1 MAHDASPAADG
12 AAPLSGPALALAG
25 LILAASNFLVVL
37 DTTIANVSVSNIA
50 GGLAVSPSQGTW
62 VITSYAV
69 AEAITVPLTGWLAG
83 RFGAVKVFIAGLIG
97 FGLFSFLCGLAP
109 SLGMLVLFRVLQG
122 LCGGPMMPL
131 SQTLLLRSFP
141 PKLATAATGLWAVT
155 TLVAPILGPI
165 LGGVLC
171 DNVGWS
177 YIFWI
182 NVPIALACGWGGW
195 RVLRSLET
203 PTARAKV
210 DGVGLGL
217 LVVWV
222 GALQIMLDLGKDRDW
237 FESRLIVGLAI
248 VAAIGFAAFLIW
260 ELTEKNPVVDLR
272 VFRHRGFAASIAAL
286 SIGFGAFFGINVLTP
301 LWLQQNMGYTATWA
315 GLVSALLGVSAVLAS
330 PLAAGLSA
338 KVDNRRLVF
347 LGLLWV
353 GFITLMR
360 SQVTAQMSYFDIAHW
375 LLLQGFGVPFF
386 FVPVTALALSSVLE
400 PETAG
405 AAGIMNFCRTVSGA
419 FATSLVST
427 AWENGAARNRSEL
440 AGVLNGQDAAIDRM
454 TQSGLDPEQAR
465 GALSQLVDAQ
475 SVVLSTD
482 QVFITLAGL
491 FVIGALMV
499 WLAPRPTRVA
509 DTIAGH

>member
-1 MAHDASPAADG
+1 MAQDATEAPDAPT
-12 AAPLSGPALALAG
+12 PLSGPALAIAG

-83 RFGAVKVFIAGLIG
+83 RSGAVKVFIASLIG
-97 FGLFSFLCGLAP
+97 FGVCSFLCGLAP
-109 SLGMLVLFRVLQG
+109 SLGMLVLFRVMQG
-122 LCGGPMMPL
+122 LCGGPLMPL
-131 SQTLLLRSFP
+131 SQTLLLRTFP
-141 PKLATAATGLWAVT
+141 PKLATAATGLWAIT

-165 LGGVLC
+165 LGGLLC
-171 DNVGWS
+171 DNVGWA

-182 NVPIALACGWGGW
+182 NVPIALVCGWGGW
-195 RVLRSLET
+195 RLLRSQET
-203 PTARAKV
+203 PTERAGV

-222 GALQIMLDLGKDRDW
+222 GAMQIMLDLGKDRDW
-237 FESRLIVGLAI
+237 FESPLIVGLAI

-272 VFRHRGFAASIAAL
+272 VFRHRGFAASIAVL
-286 SIGFGAFFGINVLTP
+286 SIAFGAFFGTNVLTP

-315 GLVSALLGVSAVLAS
+315 GLVSAMLGVSAVLAA
-330 PLAAGLSA
+330 PLAATLSA
-338 KVDNRRLVF
+338 KVDSRRLVF
-347 LGLLWV
+347 LGLVWV
-353 GFITLMR
+353 GFITVMR
-360 SQVTAQMSYFDIAHW
+360 SQLTSQMGYFDIARW

-400 PETAG
+400 RETAG

-427 AWENGAARNRSEL
+427 AWENGASRNRSEL
-440 AGVLNGQDAAIDRM
+440 AGVLNGQEAAIDQM
-454 TQSGLDPEQAR
+454 TRSGLDPEQAR
-465 GALSQLVDAQ
+465 GALAQMVDAQ
-475 SVVLSTD
+475 SVVLSTN
-482 QVFITLAGL
+482 QVFIVLAAL
-491 FVIGALMV
+491 FVVGALMV
-499 WLAPRPTRVA
+499 WLAPRPTRAA
-509 DTIAGH
+509 DTSAVH